1 MTQHIQTLLAGVS
14 TLALALPAFAEDDY
28 FIGVISAQSGYLA
41 PYDQPSL
48 AGFRFCVDEINAAGG
63 INGNMPIRIDV
74 RDTRS
79 DIAETIKAA
88 QELVDAGARFIV
100 SPADGDPTI
109 AVGQLTV
116 PAGIP
121 TITFAGTAPIL
132 TLVGDYVFGSYPG
145 DNLQATVTAQYA
157 RELGYETAYI
167 VKSPDAAYTMG
178 GPEYFAEVFTR
189 EGGTISGESLY
200 SLNQPDFSAIVTTIK
215 AVNPQP
221 DVVMTSAWE
230 PDFPAFIKAL
240 RGAGVTSQVIGG
252 DVLDTPTIRGL
263 GSVVDGVIH
272 ASGGFAEEGSAH
284 AAFNARFLQA
294 TGKEADNNYYV
305 NGCDIAHMIKH
316 SVEIAG
322 TTDPS
327 DVRDALASI
336 ENGVGIMSSYT
347 YAGTDRMPIRSVVLA
362 RIEDGTKIFI
372 RRGTPNLAD
381 VPAP

>member
-1 MTQHIQTLLAGVS
+1 
-14 TLALALPAFAEDDY
+14 
-28 FIGVISAQSGYLA
+28 
-41 PYDQPSL
+41 
-48 AGFRFCVDEINAAGG
+48 
-63 INGNMPIRIDV
+63 
-74 RDTRS
+74 
-79 DIAETIKAA
+79 
-88 QELVDAGARFIV
+88 
-100 SPADGDPTI
+100 
-109 AVGQLTV
+109 
-116 PAGIP
+116 
-121 TITFAGTAPIL
+121 
-132 TLVGDYVFGSYPG
+132 
-145 DNLQATVTAQYA
+145 
-157 RELGYETAYI
+157 
-167 VKSPDAAYTMG
+167 
-178 GPEYFAEVFTR
+178 
-189 EGGTISGESLY
+189 
-200 SLNQPDFSAIVTTIK
+200 
-215 AVNPQP
+215 
-221 DVVMTSAWE
+221 MTSAWE